1 MPNSVCDECA
11 PAVNDAVDRERTA
24 GRTVLLVEDNPAD
37 TYIVRQSLNEYLEDF
52 DMWIV
57 EDGEKAFRLIEEIDS
72 NEAIPCPSVL
82 LLDLN
87 LPKRSGHEVL
97 KRVRSSRCGSIPIV
111 IVTSSD
117 SPSDRLEASRLGATA
132 YFRKPADLDEFMK
145 VGEVVRRVLS
155 DYADGIS

>member
-1 MPNSVCDECA
+1 MNGPSQS
-11 PAVNDAVDRERTA
+11 DRPG

-37 TYIVRQSLNEYLEDF
+37 TYIVRQSLNEHLQDF
-52 DMWIV
+52 DIWIV
-57 EDGEKAFRLIEEIDS
+57 EDGDKAFRLIEEIDS
-72 NEAIPCPSVL
+72 NGAIPCPDIL

-97 KRVRSSRCGSIPIV
+97 KRVRNSRCGDIPIV

-117 SPSDRLEASRLGATA
+117 SPADRLEAAKLGATA

-145 VGEVVRRVLS
+145 VGEVVRRVLDPS
-155 DYADGIS
+155 GA